1 MGYEVRKLELNERF
15 EKFVVYYMCES
26 ARFWRQVGGALNP
39 DALGSDTAAW
49 MARAAQAVA
58 QETGRPPASAVRILQ
73 RLKRWNTEGQF
84 RTTVL
89 DDAVSL
95 LEDVED
101 DPARLDEESVVQE
114 LVPIVR
120 RQQQQSAL
128 RTALDEFTRHGDLSD
143 AVSQIEAANRL
154 GRDDSNS
161 KGIRLSADALGE
173 IVKLRSI
180 ERLTTGVNELDF
192 AIDGGLPRGSLGV
205 VIGGSG
211 DGKSM
216 SLTQQAA
223 TAVAQGMFVLY
234 ATLELPEEVVMG
246 RITSALTNVPLTH
259 VLSGSSEAV
268 KRLKKIEDRLGMCEI
283 REFTAKAATSK
294 DILGWLDELE
304 RAEGRRPDVLI
315 VDYAD
320 KLTAPKE
327 RDEYGAMRVVYE
339 DLRVGVHERN
349 VWGWTASQARRSQG
363 QRRLDL
369 QDAADSL
376 HKVRIADLVLTVNV
390 RDVADMGGERE
401 VEVFVAK
408 NRHGESRAGVGPL
421 AVDFQFGRLLPSDT
435 LRSL

>member
-1 MGYEVRKLELNERF
+1 MGNEVRKLGLNERF

-58 QETGRPPASAVRILQ
+58 QETGRPPTSAVRILQ

-161 KGIRLSADALGE
+161 KGIR
-173 IVKLRSI
+173 
-180 ERLTTGVNELDF
+180 
-192 AIDGGLPRGSLGV
+192 
-205 VIGGSG
+205 
-211 DGKSM
+211 
-216 SLTQQAA
+216 
-223 TAVAQGMFVLY
+223 
-234 ATLELPEEVVMG
+234 
-246 RITSALTNVPLTH
+246 
-259 VLSGSSEAV
+259 
-268 KRLKKIEDRLGMCEI
+268 
-283 REFTAKAATSK
+283 
-294 DILGWLDELE
+294 
-304 RAEGRRPDVLI
+304 
-315 VDYAD
+315 
-320 KLTAPKE
+320 
-327 RDEYGAMRVVYE
+327 
-339 DLRVGVHERN
+339 
-349 VWGWTASQARRSQG
+349 
-363 QRRLDL
+363 
-369 QDAADSL
+369 
-376 HKVRIADLVLTVNV
+376 
-390 RDVADMGGERE
+390 
-401 VEVFVAK
+401 
-408 NRHGESRAGVGPL
+408 
-421 AVDFQFGRLLPSDT
+421 
-435 LRSL
+435 